1 MSAIYLTGA
10 TGFLGSRL
18 AARLAG
24 EHDLVLFK
32 RSTSDI
38 GHLGR
43 LARELPLYDLD
54 RGGLN
59 QALDAH
65 PVEVVI
71 HTATDYGRTGAIEPV
86 LMANLVLPVQVAA
99 AAATAG
105 ARAFLNAD
113 TVLPRFLNP
122 YALAKAQLKEW
133 LRLLGARLATVNLAL
148 QSFYGPG
155 EGGQA
160 FVSSTLL
167 GLMAGGSQLPFTPGE
182 QARDFVY
189 IDDVVEA
196 FVQVLARLDELG
208 PGQHEVQ
215 VGSGHTIGIRE
226 FVALAKELTH
236 SGVEPDFGAKPY
248 RPGEPMRCCAD
259 VSRLET
265 WGWRARVDL
274 AEGLKRTIASL
285 RGGEGN
291 GA

>member
-1 MSAIYLTGA
+1 MGVILMTGA

-24 EHDLVLFK
+24 GHDLVLLK
-32 RSTSDI
+32 RSASDT
-38 GHLGR
+38 GRLGR
-43 LARELPLYDLD
+43 LARELPIYDLD
-54 RGGLN
+54 RDGLN
-59 QALDAH
+59 EALAAH

-71 HTATDYGRTGAIEPV
+71 HTATDYGRSGAIEPV
-86 LMANLVLPVQVAA
+86 LTANLVLPVSVAA
-99 AAATAG
+99 AAAAAG

-133 LRLLGARLATVNLAL
+133 LRLMGARLASVNLAL

-155 EGGQA
+155 EGAEA

-167 GLMAGGSQLPFTPGE
+167 GLMAGGSELPFTPGD
-182 QARDFVY
+182 QARDFIY

-196 FVQVLARLDELG
+196 FALVVERLDELG

-215 VGSGHTIGIRE
+215 VGSGRALSIRQ

-236 SGVEPDFGAKPY
+236 SAVDPEFGAKPY
-248 RPGEPMRCCAD
+248 RPEEPMRCCAD

-274 AEGLKRTIASL
+274 AEGLTRTIAHL
-285 RGGEGN
+285 RGPAGG